1 LVGVDLNTASAS
13 LLKYVSGLTSRSAE
27 NIIKYRNKN
36 GPFTSRQ
43 ELNRVAG
50 IGDIAFQQSAGFL
63 RIPNGKNPLDNT
75 SIHPESYEATKKLL
89 QKFKIL
95 DKPLNWRELNSNLRK
110 DKIEFTSLAEEIDIG
125 ALTLEDIL
133 LNLEK
138 PGRDPR
144 DEMQKPVFKSDVLNI
159 EDLRDGMILKGTVR
173 NVVDFG
179 AFVDIGIKRDGLVHV
194 SQMGERFVKD
204 PHKIVSVGDVISV
217 KVIGVDTERGRVKL
231 SLKV

>member
-1 LVGVDLNTASAS
+1 M
-13 LLKYVSGLTSRSAE
+13 
-27 NIIKYRNKN
+27 YRGNKN
-36 GPFTSRQ
+36 GAFTSRQ
-43 ELNRVAG
+43 ELNNVSG

-75 SIHPESYEATKKLL
+75 SIHPESYEATIKLL
-89 QKFKIL
+89 QKFQVL
-95 DKPLNWRELNSNLRK
+95 DKPLNWRELNSNLKR
-110 DKIEFTSLAEEIDIG
+110 DKIEFTSLAEEIGIG

-159 EDLRDGMILKGTVR
+159 EDLREGMILKGTVR

-179 AFVDIGIKRDGLVHV
+179 AFVDIGLKRDGLVHV
-194 SQMGERFVKD
+194 SQMGRRFVKD
-204 PHKIVSVGDVISV
+204 PHKILSVGDVISV
-217 KVIGVDTERGRVKL
+217 KVIDVDIERGRIKL
-231 SLKV
+231 SLNV